1 MELNTND
8 STQLV
13 AYARQLEDM
22 NKTLKDELRK
32 SKAECKRL
40 VELRRR
46 DREIA
51 AHYRAIVEG
60 DVA

>member
-1 MELNTND
+1 MELKTND
-8 STQLV
+8 TRQLI

-22 NKTLKDELRK
+22 NATLRDELK
-32 SKAECKRL
+32 KAKAECKRL